1 MGQPVAPRG
10 DPRAV
15 SEAGSLALEGLAK
28 SYGETP
34 VVAGVDLAIH
44 PGEFVTLLGPSGCGK
59 TTILRMVAGL
69 TPPNA
74 GRILLDG
81 ADITALPAHKRN
93 MGLVFQNY
101 ALFPHMDVAGNV
113 AFGLEMRGMKRA
125 EASRRVQAVL
135 DLVRLGGFAARRP
148 RELSGGQQQRVAL
161 ARALVVRPAVL
172 LLDEPLSNLDAKLRE
187 DLRDEIRAIQ
197 ERLRTTTLFVT
208 HDQAE
213 ALTMSDRVVVL
224 NAGRIEQVGTPV
236 EIYDQPASPFVAT
249 FIGRVNRLDCTVAAS
264 DAAGS
269 TLTAPGLRGRS
280 VRALPAGA
288 RARAM
293 VRPQRISLAAGHVE
307 GENHLAGTVRRV
319 VFAGDIVQVEVETPA
334 GALTVEQPRRGL
346 AQGDAV
352 TAHWEAADMMLF
364 PA

>member
-1 MGQPVAPRG
+1 MTG
-10 DPRAV
+10 
-15 SEAGSLALEGLAK
+15 AGSLTLEGLGK
-28 SYGETP
+28 SYGEAP
-34 VVAGVDLAIH
+34 VVSGVDLAIR

-69 TPPNA
+69 VVPST
-74 GRILLDG
+74 GRILVDG
-81 ADITALPAHKRN
+81 ADITQLPTHRRN

-101 ALFPHMDVAGNV
+101 ALFPHMDVARNV
-113 AFGLEMRGMKRA
+113 GFGLEMRGVARA
-125 EASRRVQAVL
+125 EAERRVREVL
-135 DLVRLGGFAARRP
+135 DLVRLGAYGERRP

-197 ERLRTTTLFVT
+197 ERLHTTTLFVT

-224 NAGRIEQVGTPV
+224 SAGRIEQVGTPV

-249 FIGRVNRLDCTVAAS
+249 FIGRVNRVNGTVAAS
-264 DAAGS
+264 DGTGCMVA
-269 TLTAPGLRGRS
+269 APGLRGRS
-280 VRALPAGA
+280 LRSLPAGA
-288 RARAM
+288 RVQAM
-293 VRPQRISLAAGHVE
+293 IRPQRITLLSGHVE

-319 VFAGDIVQVEVETPA
+319 VFAGDIVQIDVETPA
-334 GALTVEQPRRGL
+334 GTLTIEQPRRGL
-346 AQGDAV
+346 AAGDAV
-352 TAHWEAADMMLF
+352 TACWEAADMMLF
-364 PA
+364 PP

>member
-1 MGQPVAPRG
+1 MTG
-10 DPRAV
+10 
-15 SEAGSLALEGLAK
+15 AGSLTLEGLGK
-28 SYGETP
+28 SYGEAP
-34 VVAGVDLAIH
+34 VVSGVDLAIR

-69 TPPNA
+69 VVPST
-74 GRILLDG
+74 GRILVDG
-81 ADITALPAHKRN
+81 ADITQLPTHRRN

-101 ALFPHMDVAGNV
+101 ALFPHMDVARNV
-113 AFGLEMRGMKRA
+113 GFGLEMRGVARA
-125 EASRRVQAVL
+125 EAERRVREVL
-135 DLVRLGGFAARRP
+135 DLVRLGAYGERRP

-197 ERLRTTTLFVT
+197 ERLHTTTLFVT

-224 NAGRIEQVGTPV
+224 SAGRIEQVGTPV

-249 FIGRVNRLDCTVAAS
+249 FIGRVNRVDGTVVASDATGCTVAA
-264 DAAGS
+264 
-269 TLTAPGLRGRS
+269 PGLCGRS
-280 VRALPAGA
+280 LRSLPAGA
-288 RARAM
+288 RVQAM
-293 VRPQRISLAAGHVE
+293 IRPQRITLLSGHVE

-319 VFAGDIVQVEVETPA
+319 VFAGDIVQIDVETPA
-334 GALTVEQPRRGL
+334 GTLTIEQPRRGL
-346 AQGDAV
+346 AAGDAV
-352 TAHWEAADMMLF
+352 TACWEAADMMLF
-364 PA
+364 PP

>member
-1 MGQPVAPRG
+1 MSGT
-10 DPRAV
+10 
-15 SEAGSLALEGLAK
+15 GSLVLEGLCKTYSEA
-28 SYGETP
+28 P
-34 VVAGVDLAIH
+34 VVTGVDLSIR

-69 TPPNA
+69 IAPSA
-74 GRILLDG
+74 GHILVDG
-81 ADITALPAHKRN
+81 ADITALPTHRRN

-113 AFGLEMRGMKRA
+113 AFGLEMRGIERT
-125 EASRRVQAVL
+125 EATARVRTVL
-135 DLVRLGGFAARRP
+135 ELVRLAGYERRRP

-197 ERLRTTTLFVT
+197 ERLSTTTLFVT

-224 NAGRIEQVGTPV
+224 NGGRIEQVGTPV

-249 FIGRVNRLDCTVAAS
+249 FIGRVNRLDGTVAAS
-264 DAAGS
+264 DATGCTVA
-269 TLTAPGLRGRS
+269 APGLNGRS
-280 VRALPAGA
+280 LRTLPAGA
-288 RARAM
+288 RVQM
-293 VRPQRISLAAGHVE
+293 LVRPQRIALSPGHLE

-319 VFAGDIVQVEVETPA
+319 VFAGDIVQVEVDTPA
-334 GALTVEQPRRGL
+334 GTLTVEQPRRGL
-346 AQGDAV
+346 APGEAV
-352 TAHWEAADMMLF
+352 TAAWEAADMMLF

>member
-1 MGQPVAPRG
+1 MASRG
-10 DPRAV
+10 DPSTV
-15 SEAGSLALEGLAK
+15 SGGGSLTLEGLSK
-28 SYGETP
+28 SYGQTP
-34 VVAGVDLAIH
+34 VVSGIDLAIR

-69 TPPNA
+69 IPPTA
-74 GRILLDG
+74 GRILVDG
-81 ADITALPAHKRN
+81 ADISALPTHRRN

-113 AFGLEMRGMKRA
+113 AFGLEMRGVNRA
-125 EASRRVQAVL
+125 ETAARVRAVL
-135 DLVRLGGFAARRP
+135 DLVRLGDFGERRP
-148 RELSGGQQQRVAL
+148 RALSGGQQQRVAL

-197 ERLRTTTLFVT
+197 ERLHTTTLFVT

-224 NAGRIEQVGTPV
+224 TAGRIEQVGTPV

-249 FIGRVNRLDCTVAAS
+249 FIGRVNRLNATVAAS
-264 DAAGS
+264 DGTGCTVA
-269 TLTAPGLRGRS
+269 APGLRGRS
-280 VRALPAGA
+280 LRLLPAGA
-288 RARAM
+288 RVQAM
-293 VRPQRISLAAGHVE
+293 VRPQRITLASGHAE
-307 GENHLAGTVRRV
+307 GENRLVGTVRRV
-319 VFAGDIVQVEVETPA
+319 VFAGDIVQVEVETEA
-334 GALTVEQPRRGL
+334 GMLTVEQPRRGL
-346 AQGDAV
+346 AAGDAV
-352 TAHWEAADMMLF
+352 TACWEAADMMLF

>member
-1 MGQPVAPRG
+1 VTG
-10 DPRAV
+10 
-15 SEAGSLALEGLAK
+15 AGSLTLEGLGK
-28 SYGETP
+28 SYGEAP
-34 VVAGVDLAIH
+34 VVSGVDLAIR

-69 TPPNA
+69 VVPST
-74 GRILLDG
+74 GRILVDG
-81 ADITALPAHKRN
+81 ADITQLPTHRRN

-101 ALFPHMDVAGNV
+101 ALFPHMDVARNV
-113 AFGLEMRGMKRA
+113 GFGLEMRGVARA
-125 EASRRVQAVL
+125 EAERRVREVL
-135 DLVRLGGFAARRP
+135 DLVRLGAYGERRP

-197 ERLRTTTLFVT
+197 ERLHTTTLFVT

-224 NAGRIEQVGTPV
+224 SAGRIEQVGTPV

-249 FIGRVNRLDCTVAAS
+249 FIGRVNRVNGTVAAS
-264 DAAGS
+264 DGTGCMVA
-269 TLTAPGLRGRS
+269 APGLRGRS
-280 VRALPAGA
+280 LRSLPAGA
-288 RARAM
+288 RVQAM
-293 VRPQRISLAAGHVE
+293 IRPQRITLLSGHVE

-319 VFAGDIVQVEVETPA
+319 VFAGDIVQIDVETPA
-334 GALTVEQPRRGL
+334 GTLTIEQPRRGL
-346 AQGDAV
+346 AAGDAV
-352 TAHWEAADMMLF
+352 TACWEAADMMLF
-364 PA
+364 PP